1 MDTDNLSKETYE
13 GVIEEAEQFDNDLT
27 VQFGLVAEASK
38 DEYEFLEKSD
48 KLIKKLKK
56 MSEEELEDI
65 FSGMAPDSTDLHDT
79 LDQILENIEEIKKI
93 PFSKRHFDY

>member
-38 DEYEFLEKSD
+38 DEYEFLEKSG
-48 KLIKKLKK
+48 KLINQLKK
-56 MSEEELEDI
+56 MSEEQLEDI
-65 FSGMAPDSTDLHDT
+65 FSGMPPELTDFHET
-79 LDQILENIEEIKKI
+79 LDVILENIEKINKI

>member
-38 DEYEFLEKSD
+38 DEYEFLEKSG
-48 KLIKKLKK
+48 KLINQLKK
-56 MSEEELEDI
+56 MSEEQLEDI
-65 FSGMAPDSTDLHDT
+65 FTGMPPELEDFHET
-79 LDQILENIEEIKKI
+79 LDVIQENIEEINKI